1 MKKVLIGLGGL
12 VAVVAIGVYV
22 FLGSLNDIVKA
33 AVEKAGSD
41 LSQTDVRLDEVD
53 IELASGKGA
62 LRGFRV
68 TNPDGF
74 SDGDAFR
81 FDEVS
86 VTLDLA
92 TVRSD
97 PVVIEEVVIDGPVV
111 VYELGPGGG
120 SNLDTL
126 NRNVQS
132 KTAGQ
137 GGASDGGSDT
147 PNIVIENLYLRNGT
161 MSLRAPL
168 LDEAMSLPL
177 PRSEEHTSELQSL
190 MRISYAVFCLKKKNN

>member
-1 MKKVLIGLGGL
+1 MKKVLIGLGVL

-22 FLGSLNDIVKA
+22 LLGSLNDIVKA

-81 FDEVS
+81 FAEVS

-97 PVVIEEVVIDGPVV
+97 PVVIEEV
-111 VYELGPGGG
+111 
-120 SNLDTL
+120 
-126 NRNVQS
+126 
-132 KTAGQ
+132 
-137 GGASDGGSDT
+137 
-147 PNIVIENLYLRNGT
+147 
-161 MSLRAPL
+161 
-168 LDEAMSLPL
+168 
-177 PRSEEHTSELQSL
+177 RSEAHTSELQSI
-190 MRISYAVFCLKKKNN
+190 MRISYAV